1 MKLTFEKFEAAKNYL
16 IKSGRDLEQ
25 ELFRFHFEKGSS
37 QALLRVLS
45 NYQGEDGGFKNMGEG
60 HPIYTNAMDTA
71 MAFQYLSE
79 VGATSRDEI
88 VQKGIRY
95 IVDSY
100 DRSLKCWHPRPSETS
115 RGWDDNPGVELVGF
129 LFEYR
134 DLVTIDFLES
144 VTETALSSIRNPK
157 KPYDRFYFLKALCL
171 LRLATRIDEPFKT
184 EILDWLKADIFEVI
198 ETDQSRWATIYSAKP
213 YFFAHSP
220 QSPLYK
226 TIKDQVIR
234 SLENEIITQ
243 SEEGNF
249 VLNWNTDAESQRI
262 WKSIWT
268 VDALRALDHHGMIES
283 I

>member
-1 MKLTFEKFEAAKNYL
+1 MKLSFEKFEAAKNYL
-16 IKSGRDLEQ
+16 MKNGRDLEQ

-60 HPIYTNAMDTA
+60 HPIYTNAMDTS

-88 VQKGIRY
+88 VQKGIQY

-100 DRSLKCWHPRPSETS
+100 DCSLKCWHPRPNETS
-115 RGWDDNPGVELVGF
+115 SRWGDNPGAELVGF

-134 DLVTIDFLES
+134 DLVPNDFLEA
-144 VTETALSSIRNPK
+144 VTETPLSSIRNPK
-157 KPYDRFYFLKALCL
+157 KTYDQFYFLKALCF
-171 LRLATRIDEPFKT
+171 LRLAARVVEPYKT
-184 EILDWLKADIFEVI
+184 EILDWLKADIFEII
-198 ETDQSRWATIYSAKP
+198 ETDQSKWATIYSAKP
-213 YFFAHSP
+213 FFFAHSP
-220 QSPLYK
+220 QSPLYE
-226 TIKDQVIR
+226 TIKHQVIR

-268 VDALRALDHHGMIES
+268 MDVLRALHHHAMIEG
-283 I
+283 